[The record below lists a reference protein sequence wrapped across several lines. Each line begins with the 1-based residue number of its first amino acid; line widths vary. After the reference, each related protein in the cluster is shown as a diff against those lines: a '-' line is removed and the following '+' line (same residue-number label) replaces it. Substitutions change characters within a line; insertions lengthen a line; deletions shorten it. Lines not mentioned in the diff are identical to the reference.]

1 MKEREATAAAKA
13 AEEHGA
19 SGNSDDSTKL
29 GAGGKK
35 VHVVQVRPKIYNDAS
50 CICNSSVLYVVL

>member
-35 VHVVQVRPKIYNDAS
+35 VHVVQVTKDI
-50 CICNSSVLYVVL
+50 